1 VGKKKDEGLSL
12 VNLIKAI
19 EALLSK
25 WVVHALELGS
35 SNLQELFRFQLRQY

>member
-1 VGKKKDEGLSL
+1 MGSMLWEKKDKGLSL
-12 VNLIKAI
+12 VDPIEAT

-35 SNLQELFRFQLRQY
+35 TNL